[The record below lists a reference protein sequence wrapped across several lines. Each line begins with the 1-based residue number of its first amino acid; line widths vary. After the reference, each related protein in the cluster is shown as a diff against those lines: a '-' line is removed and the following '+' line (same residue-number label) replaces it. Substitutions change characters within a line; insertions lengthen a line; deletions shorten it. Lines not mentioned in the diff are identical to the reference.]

1 MALIVLG
8 GIRFAGEWSDGR
20 AVVGP
25 EREPCTSTIASKH
38 DSPRY
43 PLLHCCLGPHRC

>member
-8 GIRFAGEWSDGR
+8 GIRFVGEWSDGR

-43 PLLHCCLGPHRC
+43 PLLHCYLGPHRC